1 MPFINST
8 ATLLDTRRSKS
19 SLTLELWWE
28 SGGEGGRKKAIST
41 YSTSFSTFKYICTW
55 NLNSTAPIKFTH
67 APSTIILVPTFLAQ
81 CHQQKIKKLIC
92 GYIAIYSDK
101 INSNIE
107 IQVFKY
113 IRIHRT
119 SKMHSTTRNMYSAI
133 HATVYKVLH
142 EMPRIQEHV
151 LSLYNLL

>member
-1 MPFINST
+1 MH
-8 ATLLDTRRSKS
+8 
-19 SLTLELWWE
+19 
-28 SGGEGGRKKAIST
+28 IST
-41 YSTSFSTFKYICTW
+41 VISCLTQIQASGQCIEYFKKLHFQFKITIPLKISLHNNTQW
-55 NLNSTAPIKFTH
+55 GTAC
-67 APSTIILVPTFLAQ
+67 SIILINYDRSEIFTQ
-81 CHQQKIKKLIC
+81 IWHQQKIKKLIC

-119 SKMHSTTRNMYSAI
+119 SKMHITTRNVYSAI
-133 HATVYKVLH
+133 HATVYKVLC